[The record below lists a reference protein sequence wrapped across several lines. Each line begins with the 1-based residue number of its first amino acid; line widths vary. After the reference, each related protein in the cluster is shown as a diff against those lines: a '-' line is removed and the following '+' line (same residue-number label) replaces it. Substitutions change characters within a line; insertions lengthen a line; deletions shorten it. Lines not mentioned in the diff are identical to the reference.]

1 MLLLQSWLKPGVAQI
16 SCEAK
21 AGIPGVVFR
30 AAENPPRAGNCD
42 GGGEMDGCGYGHHVP
57 AAWIQ
62 LVVGCGLFADSVVD
76 DVW

>member
-16 SCEAK
+16 GCEAK

-30 AAENPPRAGNCD
+30 AAENPAPSRELWR
-42 GGGEMDGCGYGHHVP
+42 GEMDGCGYGHHVP
-57 AAWIQ
+57 AGWIQ
-62 LVVGCGLFADSVVD
+62 LVVGCGLFAASVVD

>member
-1 MLLLQSWLKPGVAQI
+1 MRQRQEFQALFPRGGEPGPEPATVA
-16 SCEAK
+16 
-21 AGIPGVVFR
+21 
-30 AAENPPRAGNCD
+30 
-42 GGGEMDGCGYGHHVP
+42 GGGEMDGRGYGHHVP